1 MGAFGQRAVHGPP
14 GAQIPVA
21 RDRLARELTTPVL
34 AEIRIESLGAISL
47 ATAEFGRG
55 LTVLTGETGTGKT
68 MVVTGL
74 HLLGGAR
81 ADATRVRSGA
91 ERAVVEGRFSTADL
105 DDTAHL
111 DDLLDA
117 SGAERDE
124 DGSVIALRTVARD
137 GPSRAYLGGRSVPA
151 KSLSG
156 FTAELLTLHGQND
169 QLRLMRPEEQR
180 GALDRFAGTGPTLER
195 YRKLRD
201 AWLSAQRDLIDR
213 RNRAREL
220 VQETDRLKFALN
232 EIDTVDPRPGEDDAL
247 VADIV
252 RLSELD
258 TLREAAVSA
267 REALSAEDPDGS
279 GVSATDSLGRAR
291 AALESTDDAAL
302 RALAAQLDEALTVVV
317 EVARELGGFLDEL
330 PVDASALESKLARQ
344 AELRTLTRKYAADI
358 NGVLRWA
365 AQSRERL
372 AQLDV
377 SEEGLAALANRVD
390 ELSREL
396 SATAVDLGKARR
408 TAAKRLAKEVT
419 AELSALAMADAEFA
433 IDVTTDLA
441 PDRDDPAAL
450 TVSFG
455 PSGPMLA
462 RAGAD
467 GIDRVEFGFA
477 AHHGMTVLPL
487 AKSASGGE
495 LSRVML
501 ALEVVLAASRKQ
513 SGGTTMV
520 FDEIDAGVGGWAA
533 VQIGRRLARLARTH
547 QVIVVTHLPQV
558 AAYADVHLV
567 VYSDVGSKGASGVQR
582 VTGDDRVAELAR
594 MLAGLGESDSGRAH
608 ARELLD
614 AAQKYQT

>member
-1 MGAFGQRAVHGPP
+1 M
-14 GAQIPVA
+14 
-21 RDRLARELTTPVL
+21 LT
-34 AEIRIESLGAISL
+34 EIRIESLGAIS
-47 ATAEFGRG
+47 AAVGEFDRG

-91 ERAVVEGRFSTADL
+91 DRAVVEGRFTTTDL
-105 DDTAHL
+105 EDAVVAQL
-111 DDLLDA
+111 DGMLDA

-124 DGSVIALRTVARD
+124 DGSVIALRSVSRD

-151 KSLSG
+151 KSLG
-156 FTAELLTLHGQND
+156 DFTAELLTLHGQND

-180 GALDRFAGTGPTLER
+180 GALDRFAKAGPALER

-201 AWLSAQRDLIDR
+201 AWLTARHDLIDR
-213 RNRAREL
+213 RNRMREL
-220 VQETDRLKFALN
+220 ALESDRLTFALN
-232 EIDTVDPRPGEDDAL
+232 EIDAVDPQPGEDDAL

-258 TLREAAVSA
+258 TLREAAVTA
-267 REALSAEDPDGS
+267 HAALSGAPDDADAGH
-279 GVSATDSLGRAR
+279 SAADGLGRAR
-291 AALESTDDAAL
+291 AALESTDDAKL
-302 RALAAQLDEALTVVV
+302 RALAAQVGEALTVV
-317 EVARELGGFLDEL
+317 ADAAGELSAYLDEL
-330 PVDASALESKLARQ
+330 PVDASALEAKLARQ
-344 AELRTLTRKYAADI
+344 AELRTLTRKYAADVD
-358 NGVLRWA
+358 GVLRWA
-365 AQSRERL
+365 QESRQRL

-377 SEEGLAALANRVD
+377 SEEGLTALAARV
-390 ELSREL
+390 EQLAREL
-396 SATAVDLGKARR
+396 AEAAGDLSGIRR
-408 TAAKRLAKEVT
+408 KAAKRLAKEVT
-419 AELSALAMADAEFA
+419 AELSGLAMADAQFSIEVSNEVA
-433 IDVTTDLA
+433 ADK
-441 PDRDDPAAL
+441 DDPAAL
-450 TVSFG
+450 TLVSG
-455 PSGPMLA
+455 ELA

-467 GIDRVEFGFA
+467 GVDQVEFGFA
-477 AHHGMTVLPL
+477 AHRGMDQLPL

-501 ALEVVLAASRKQ
+501 ALEVVLAASAA
-513 SGGTTMV
+513 GTTMV
-520 FDEIDAGVGGWAA
+520 FDEVDAGVGGRAA

-567 VYSDVGSKGASGVQR
+567 VHGAGPKGTSVVRRVSG
-582 VTGDDRVAELAR
+582 DERVAELAR

-614 AAQKYQT
+614 AAQKDEI